1 MKAVARMLVWSTT
14 QRPCRVGGSEV
25 VGGDAEWIDDSCALF
40 PLLTDASERHFS
52 MASVE
57 ERITVVRL
65 VKGTG

>member
-1 MKAVARMLVWSTT
+1 M
-14 QRPCRVGGSEV
+14 
-25 VGGDAEWIDDSCALF
+25 GGDAEWIDDSCALF

-65 VKGTG
+65 VAGTG